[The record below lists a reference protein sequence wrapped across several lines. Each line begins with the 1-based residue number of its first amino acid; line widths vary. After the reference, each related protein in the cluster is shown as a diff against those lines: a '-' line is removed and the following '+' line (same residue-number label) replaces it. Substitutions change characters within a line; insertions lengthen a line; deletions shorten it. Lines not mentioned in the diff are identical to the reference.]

1 MKKKVL
7 NGIFTCAFDAEKVK
21 AMRTYAE
28 QKGVDLEAEIAEVL
42 EKKYVQL
49 VPKSV
54 REYIDLSSQ
63 TLGHVETA
71 GPGRKPR
78 RTGTVDTAAPD
89 GSSAEGAAPESGA
102 TDAES
107 IPPVMSSGA
116 DFGVEIGDLDD

>member
-78 RTGTVDTAAPD
+78 KAASPRTRGGDPFIVAFPFLHQ
-89 GSSAEGAAPESGA
+89 
-102 TDAES
+102 
-107 IPPVMSSGA
+107 
-116 DFGVEIGDLDD
+116 DFSPHTRG

>member
-42 EKKYVQL
+42 EKKYV
-49 VPKSV
+49 PKSV

-78 RTGTVDTAAPD
+78 KAGTVDTAAPD
-89 GSSAEGAAPESGA
+89 DSPAEDAAPESGA
-102 TDAES
+102 ADAES

-116 DFGVEIGDLDD
+116 DFGVEIGDLDH